1 MAATEYKRLLLIPL
15 APWHTKPVS
24 LAAPKG
30 MEEHIK
36 AMQNCVL
43 GLQDGKWVATAI
55 REAHRLV
62 LGKILS
68 TCNTQ
73 VTIGTATLRVTGNFW
88 KMTWAGLKCVPA

>member
-1 MAATEYKRLLLIPL
+1 MAVNEFKRLLLIPL

-24 LAAPKG
+24 LAAPQG
-30 MEEHIK
+30 METHIK
-36 AMQNCVL
+36 VMQNCVL
-43 GLQDGKWVATAI
+43 GLQYGKWVATAI